1 MIISVGPPDPTRPIP
16 MADRIPSWQPK
27 ALIAFVVLCFGW
39 TWGLLWVGATFTLQP
54 QWVGTVIMT
63 ASAFGPSL
71 AGVITVALF
80 DGPLGLKRWIKQC
93 LLWRIGWGWYAI
105 AAFAPL
111 SIMVSAL
118 ALHAA
123 MGGTVPPSPAAGS
136 LWLSALIFGQIL
148 LLGGPLGEEFG
159 WRGYALPALTHGV
172 GWRWASLVVGS
183 VWALWHLPLFFIP
196 GMAQANMPMAL
207 FMASSVA
214 LSVIFARLSVNT
226 RFSVLPAI
234 VLHWS
239 VNAGSWAIPVT
250 PHGGVML
257 PYYLVMGLLFIF
269 AVLVFLN
276 PGPVPSKESP
286 RE

>member
-1 MIISVGPPDPTRPIP
+1 MT
-16 MADRIPSWQPK
+16 PSIRSDFP
-27 ALIAFVVLCFGW
+27 ALLTFVVLAFGW
-39 TWGLLWVGATFTLQP
+39 TWGLLWVGATFPLQP
-54 QWVGTVIMT
+54 PWMGTAVLI

-71 AGVITVALF
+71 AGVTTVALF
-80 DGPLGLKRWIKQC
+80 EGLAGLKLWLKRC
-93 LLWRIGWGWYAI
+93 LFWRVGWGWYAI
-105 AAFAPL
+105 AAFVPL
-111 SIMVSAL
+111 GMMVLAL
-118 ALHAA
+118 ALYAA
-123 MGGTVPPSPAAGS
+123 IGGALPLSPASGHW
-136 LWLSALIFGQIL
+136 WLSVLIFGQIL

-159 WRGYALPALTHGV
+159 WRGYALPLLTPRI
-172 GWRWASLVVGS
+172 GWRWASLIVGG

-250 PHGGVML
+250 PQGDVMQ
-257 PYYLVMGLLFIF
+257 PYYLVMGLLF
-269 AVLVFLN
+269 AVAAIVFFK
-276 PGPVPSKESP
+276 PGPNPLQESFGK
-286 RE
+286 